1 MLVTVTLTLGEILE
15 RYDWDKFCEI
25 RGINPWCINEGLAD
39 SEDEIKLVLM
49 EAREIGVAV

>member
-25 RGINPWCINEGLAD
+25 RGINPWCIKEGLAN